1 MKFLFISIILFCSAN
16 ILFAQFE
23 DFELAK
29 PSVVEMSVDTLKAM
43 DLHFKGLVD
52 NGQLAG
58 IQTAIYRKGKLIHFN
73 SYGHASKEED
83 ILLDEQSIFRIFSM
97 TKPIVSIA
105 LMQFVEKGSIKLED
119 PISKFLPA
127 FKSMKAFSE
136 NENIVDAHEIKII
149 DLLRHTSGIG
159 YGRGPVDSLN
169 QLYRQANVMGAAN
182 AQEFLT
188 RLSTLPLTFQPGSDW
203 EYGFSTN
210 VIGHLVEELSGQSL
224 LEYLTENIFK
234 PLGMK
239 DTHFT
244 LPAEKVQHFTTGY
257 RVDGDGELAIAEAR
271 DQNRYLN
278 EPNFFNGGGGL
289 VSTTLDYLKFCRM
302 LLNNGVYKNYQ
313 ILKKE
318 PIELMTKNHLAL
330 IQENNPE
337 MHLPQEATGFGL
349 GFSIYEDEQY
359 FNYGWGGAVGT
370 YFRISPKEELVGIL
384 MVQISPYHPLNL
396 RQTFQTYIHQALN

>member
-1 MKFLFISIILFCSAN
+1 MKLLFFSLILFCSCN

-23 DFELAK
+23 DFNLDK
-29 PSVVEMSVDTLKAM
+29 PAAVGMSKDTLDVM
-43 DLHFKGLVD
+43 DAHFHSMVD

-58 IQTAIYRKGKLIHFN
+58 IQTAIFRKGKLIHFN
-73 SYGHASKEED
+73 SYGHASKEEE

-97 TKPIVSIA
+97 TKPIVSVA
-105 LMQFVEKGSIKLED
+105 LMQFLEKGTIKLED
-119 PISKFLPA
+119 PISKYLPS

-136 NENIVDAHEIKII
+136 NENIADAHEIKIV

-169 QLYRQANVMGAAN
+169 QLYRQANVMGGAN
-182 AQEFLT
+182 AQEFLAS
-188 RLSTLPLTFQPGSDW
+188 LSSLPLTFQPGSDW

-224 LEYLTENIFK
+224 LDYLTENIFK

-239 DTHFT
+239 DTHFS

-257 RVDGDGELAIAEAR
+257 RVDSDGELAIAEVR

-278 EPNFFNGGGGL
+278 DPSFYNGGGGL

-302 LLNNGVYKNYQ
+302 LLNNGAYKSHQ

-318 PIELMTKNHLAL
+318 TIELMTKNHLAV
-330 IQENNPE
+330 IQKHNPA
-337 MHLPQEATGFGL
+337 MNLPRGATGFGL
-349 GFSIYEDEQY
+349 GFSIYEDDQY

-370 YFRISPKEELVGIL
+370 YFRISPEEELIGIL
-384 MVQISPYHPLNL
+384 MVQISPYQPLNL
-396 RQTFQTYIHQALN
+396 RQVFQNYMHHAIE